1 MSLNLDFSYV
11 FSTAST
17 LVSSLF
23 QAYAI
28 PLGIGLALGILG
40 IITAA
45 FGKLWS
51 RG

>member
-1 MSLNLDFSYV
+1 MSLNLDFSAV

-17 LVSSLF
+17 LVGSLF
-23 QAYAI
+23 QAYAV
-28 PLGIGLALGILG
+28 PLGVGLALGILG

-45 FGKLWS
+45 FSKLWK